1 MVDLENFWGE
11 KKETIGLYT
20 GYIHVQDHL
29 ATFSSLIKLENI
41 IFKISFAPFDTR

>member
-1 MVDLENFWGE
+1 MVDLDNFWGGGK

-29 ATFSSLIKLENI
+29 ATLSS
-41 IFKISFAPFDTR
+41 